1 MLGRWISA
9 DEDVKGG
16 PRNIVMSYPF
26 WRDFLGGDPHVLG
39 KSIRLSGNAY
49 AEFGELTKILFKY
62 GNDIG
67 GLSDASHTESHA
79 AR

>member
-16 PRNIVMSYPF
+16 PRNSVSYPLC
-26 WRDFLGGDPHVLG
+26 RGFLGGDPHVLG
-39 KSIRLSGNAY
+39 KSIRLSGNAC

-62 GNDIG
+62 RNDIG